1 MICFISLFLMYDIC
15 TFCSSFQTHSAQVTS
30 TISATLTSAAGP
42 SSSKPPT
49 SPLAN
54 LAASLFPSPVAN
66 IAKLPLKVS
75 FRERIKNMQQDN
87 SSSAKV
93 SSADKEAAKNGN
105 DKSDMKEQLITNTN
119 ISSSSSGSTTK
130 HISKPSTLSIKE
142 KIKQFGQSH
151 HHIYPPKIVTAS
163 ADDLPLKPWSKLK
176 LATVVSTG
184 GSYTSLNNSFNEGSP
199 TERFTIP
206 AAIVPQKKKSLPSDS
221 YVAAAAST
229 SERVCMSD
237 SEFRITATISAGS
250 GGGSG
255 SGGIGPDS
263 STSISSGSS
272 KSVPTKLKLKTQKTI
287 RIVPSTDQQKNYRS
301 VDDLSPEYSGLPFV
315 KKLKIL
321 NERQKLAELESVIQT
336 RSFSLDCTE
345 SGAAAD
351 IMEPLIRSHSEASG
365 MGRASKA
372 NQVVGYQ
379 VDTCSTTT
387 TPINIPSHQ
396 CLQSPLSPESN
407 ETLERRHLKS
417 ILKKLS
423 EEKSHQQLAPGSGGS
438 GSGVGGTADNTQDIK
453 GLLRAPTLEGYV
465 ARHSKFM
472 KSVTFNSTLSSPP
485 NSASSAVEA
494 IEERSLFPA
503 LSAQPINL
511 SAGLTTTTTT
521 ASLLSPLSLSS
532 AVVAATTLTAT
543 TVTTSATITS
553 TQQSPG
559 IDRLLESSTNRLQQQ
574 PDDTGQD
581 INKLSSDLSPK
592 RAPFLS
598 KKFLKGK

>member
-1 MICFISLFLMYDIC
+1 
-15 TFCSSFQTHSAQVTS
+15 
-30 TISATLTSAAGP
+30 
-42 SSSKPPT
+42 
-49 SPLAN
+49 
-54 LAASLFPSPVAN
+54 
-66 IAKLPLKVS
+66 
-75 FRERIKNMQQDN
+75 MQQDN
-87 SSSAKV
+87 SGAKV
-93 SSADKEAAKNGN
+93 SSADKESTKNGS
-105 DKSDMKEQLITNTN
+105 DKSDMKEQLIANTN
-119 ISSSSSGSTTK
+119 SSSSSTK

-142 KIKQFGQSH
+142 KLKQFGQGH

-163 ADDLPLKPWSKLK
+163 ADDLLPLKPWSKLK

-184 GSYTSLNNSFNEGSP
+184 GSYTSLDNSFNEGSP
-199 TERFTIP
+199 TERVATP
-206 AAIVPQKKKSLPSDS
+206 TAIVPRKKVSSPRDSDS
-221 YVAAAAST
+221 YTTAVAST
-229 SERVCMSD
+229 SERICMSD
-237 SEFRITATISAGS
+237 SEFRVTATISTGGGGS
-250 GGGSG
+250 GGGGRSS

-351 IMEPLIRSHSEASG
+351 LMEPLIRSHSEASG
-365 MGRASKA
+365 MGRPSKA

-379 VDTCSTTT
+379 VDGCTPTTT
-387 TPINIPSHQ
+387 TPIDIPSHQ

-423 EEKSHQQLAPGSGGS
+423 EEKSQHQQLAPGSGGS
-438 GSGVGGTADNTQDIK
+438 GSGGAGGGSSDNTQDLK

-503 LSAQPINL
+503 LSAQPLNL
-511 SAGLTTTTTT
+511 SAGLTATTT
-521 ASLLSPLSLSS
+521 ASVTSPLSLSP
-532 AVVAATTLTAT
+532 AAVAATIAAT
-543 TVTTSATITS
+543 TITAAATITS
-553 TQQSPG
+553 TQQSSG
-559 IDRLLESSTNRLQQQ
+559 IDRLLESGTNRLQHQ

-592 RAPFLS
+592 RAPFIS
-598 KKFLKGK
+598 KKFLKGKWV